1 MATNSI
7 KAGST
12 KFWDR
17 LADVFLGDLNEDEK
31 IPLWG
36 RFLISFAGV
45 LSYIIGYALITIGTG
60 LRDIAT
66 KRTLSGPS
74 VIMDLYVNLI
84 LIALFY
90 SILFYWNCISFIM
103 EKG

>member
-45 LSYIIGYALITIGTG
+45 LSYIIGYALITYHLTTH
-60 LRDIAT
+60 DTVAPT
-66 KRTLSGPS
+66 KVPGH
-74 VIMDLYVNLI
+74 
-84 LIALFY
+84 
-90 SILFYWNCISFIM
+90 
-103 EKG
+103 